1 MIAECRN
8 IYWNST
14 TSSVQIGDFL
24 YQNPSQSIPA
34 AAGYYSLNSNNS
46 WAQCDAE
53 GLVLNTGICPNIFTS
68 SFGYVGTN
76 GNVGIASISGSI
88 CGFDGIQP
96 EVGTSSFVNPIIV
109 MTATPNYVSG
119 TPGSYVWARE
129 SALQANAFFGQLGG
143 YGTSTN
149 LNYVGGNSFAFSGS
163 TAATA
168 TSLGF
173 MDEVLVSPNYLQ
185 STLPI
190 LQSQPYTFDIWF
202 KTSTASSRNGVR
214 STLFSRKQQ
223 AQSSAGLAGWTFE
236 QNKYQAGD
244 LAITMTPTTGGGS
257 EVIVYTTNTYL
268 GTSWKNLV
276 VTIDGSNQATG
287 VKMYVNGQLVPSS
300 FTGTSIPN
308 MQESNG
314 ISISPQ
320 IGNIDRG
327 DPTPSD
333 AYYVGRIGRVAMY
346 NSNAGLTAVTNSYN
360 FFSSSYTN

>member
-14 TSSVQIGDFL
+14 TRSVQIGDFL
-24 YQNPSQSIPA
+24 YQNPSQTIPA
-34 AAGYYSLNSNNS
+34 TAGYYSLNSNNS
-46 WAQCDAE
+46 WALCDAE

-96 EVGTSSFVNPIIV
+96 ETGTSSFVNPIIV
-109 MTATPNYVSG
+109 MTPTPNYVSG
-119 TPGSYVWARE
+119 TPGDWTWSRE
-129 SALQANAFFGQLGG
+129 SSTYPNAFFGQLDFGI
-143 YGTSTN
+143 TTF
-149 LNYVGGNSFAFSGS
+149 LNYVGGNSFAFFGS
-163 TAATA
+163 LATNA

-173 MDEVLVSPNYLQ
+173 MDDVLVSPNTLQ

-190 LQSQPYTFDIWF
+190 LQNQPYTFDIWF

-223 AQSSAGLAGWTFE
+223 AQASFGQAGWTFE

-244 LAITMTPTTGGGS
+244 LAITMTPTTGGGT
-257 EVIVYTTNTYL
+257 EVIVYTTNAYL
-268 GTSWKNLV
+268 GTAWKCLT
-276 VTIDGSNQATG
+276 VTIDGSNQASG
-287 VKMYVNGQLVPSS
+287 VKMYVNGQLVPTA

-308 MQESNG
+308 MQEPSG
-314 ISISPQ
+314 TSISPQ
-320 IGNIDRG
+320 IGNIDIG
-327 DPTPSD
+327 DPAKSD
-333 AYYVGRIGRVAMY
+333 AYYVGRIGRIAMY
-346 NSNAGLTAVTNSYN
+346 NNNAGVTAVTNNYN